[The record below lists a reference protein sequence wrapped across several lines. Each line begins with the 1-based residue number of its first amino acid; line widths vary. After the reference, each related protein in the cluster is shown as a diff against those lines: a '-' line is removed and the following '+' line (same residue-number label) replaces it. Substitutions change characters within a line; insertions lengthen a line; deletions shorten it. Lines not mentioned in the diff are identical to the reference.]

1 MPKLG
6 LAIVT
11 VMFASSFEFSQTAVA
26 AQSQSRITRLSI
38 DNSSF
43 VKDLHSIVLAGSNCK
58 IRRYR
63 RPH

>member
-6 LAIVT
+6 LAILT
-11 VMFASSFEFSQTAVA
+11 VMFASSFEFSQAAAA
-26 AQSQSRITRLSI
+26 AQSQARITRSTI

-43 VKDLHSIVLAGSNCK
+43 AKDLHSIVLVSSRCK